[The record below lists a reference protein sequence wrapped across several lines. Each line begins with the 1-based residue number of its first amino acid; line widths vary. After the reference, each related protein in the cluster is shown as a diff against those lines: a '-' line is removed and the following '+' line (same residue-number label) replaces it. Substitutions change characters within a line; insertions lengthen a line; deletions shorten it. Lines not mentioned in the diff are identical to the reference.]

1 MNGLVVYKSKY
12 GSAKQY
18 AHWIAEGLGIDCV
31 NVDLVTEKMLGN
43 YEYFVVGGS
52 IYMGK
57 MKISEWLTNHWEF
70 LKHKKVYFFSVGD
83 MLASETVK
91 VQSVWS
97 LNFSPQML
105 VAIQCRHLSG
115 RSCFRELSWVDK
127 LLVFVAA
134 MRSKDKKIRAKMLGE
149 SDHMSKES
157 ALSYVA
163 EIKSAIETASA
174 V

>member
-1 MNGLVVYKSKY
+1 
-12 GSAKQY
+12 
-18 AHWIAEGLGIDCV
+18 
-31 NVDLVTEKMLGN
+31 MLED
-43 YEYFVVGGS
+43 YEFVVVGGS

-57 MKISEWLTNHWEF
+57 MKIAEWLTNHWEF

-83 MLASETVK
+83 MQASETEKVK
-91 VQSVWS
+91 SVWS
-97 LNFSPQML
+97 LNFSSEIL
-105 VAIQCRHLSG
+105 AAIKCKHLSG

-134 MRSKDKKIRAKMLGE
+134 MRVKDKKIREKMLSE
-149 SDHMSKES
+149 SDHLSKES

-163 EIKSAIETASA
+163 EIKSAIETAST